1 MKISYNWLKEI
12 LPINL
17 PAEEVSVMLTDC
29 GLEVE
34 SFEEIETIKG
44 GLKGIVVGKVLSVAK
59 HPDADKLSITTVDV
73 GSDAILN
80 IVCGAPNVAAHQKVL
95 VATVGAKLYPT
106 SGEPFEIKKSKIR
119 GAVSEGM
126 ICAED
131 EIGVGT
137 SHEGILVLP
146 DDVAIGTPA
155 SSYFKIDNDTV
166 FEIGLTP
173 NRIDAASHIGVAR
186 DLAAVI
192 NAKKLNNDCKLNI
205 PNIDLTALPS
215 NDFTPVNVEVED
227 SNACVRY
234 TGIVVNN
241 VTVSDS
247 PDWLK
252 NKLLAIGLRPINNIV
267 DITNYV
273 MHECAQPL
281 HAFDVSNI
289 AGNKIKIR
297 FATEGEKIIT
307 LDDAERILKASDLVI
322 ANAKNAMCIAGV
334 FGGKNSGVSNTTTS
348 VFIESACFN
357 PVLVRKTSKHLNLK
371 TDSSFRFERGTDAN
385 NTMYAMKRAAQLICD
400 IAGGG
405 IASEVVDIYPT
416 KVERKIVAFSFDNC
430 DRLIGKEIEHS
441 IVRNILTSLD
451 IEILEKGTDALK
463 IAIPTAKVDVTR
475 EVDVI
480 EEVLRIYGYNNVEL
494 PQKLNTSITY
504 IQKPDKEKWQ
514 EKISELLTSKGFTEM
529 MSLSLT
535 KNEYSLFSDL
545 YNENESVKILN
556 PLSSELNVL
565 RQTLLYSGLESIHHN
580 QNRKRSD
587 LKLYEFGK
595 VYSFDDSKEGLKKYN
610 EKFML
615 SLFVTGSKNSD
626 SWASASSD
634 VNFFTLKAITEAI
647 LVKAGVKYQ
656 TVENTNTKLGVGLS
670 YLVNNKSIINL
681 INVHKSTLKK
691 FDIKQEVFYAEIDWV
706 GLVNAGSKVKTEF
719 KELPKYPE
727 VKRDLALLLDKKVAY
742 SDLEKA
748 AFKTEKKLLKQVNL
762 FDVYE
767 GKNLEEGKKSYA
779 LSFTLSD
786 ETATLNDKQIEQTM
800 LRLQQTFEKDF
811 GAILR

>member
-1 MKISYNWLKEI
+1 
-12 LPINL
+12 
-17 PAEEVSVMLTDC
+17 
-29 GLEVE
+29 
-34 SFEEIETIKG
+34 
-44 GLKGIVVGKVLSVAK
+44 
-59 HPDADKLSITTVDV
+59 
-73 GSDAILN
+73 
-80 IVCGAPNVAAHQKVL
+80 
-95 VATVGAKLYPT
+95 
-106 SGEPFEIKKSKIR
+106 
-119 GAVSEGM
+119 
-126 ICAED
+126 
-131 EIGVGT
+131 
-137 SHEGILVLP
+137 
-146 DDVAIGTPA
+146 
-155 SSYFKIDNDTV
+155 
-166 FEIGLTP
+166 
-173 NRIDAASHIGVAR
+173 
-186 DLAAVI
+186 
-192 NAKKLNNDCKLNI
+192 
-205 PNIDLTALPS
+205 
-215 NDFTPVNVEVED
+215 
-227 SNACVRY
+227 
-234 TGIVVNN
+234 
-241 VTVSDS
+241 
-247 PDWLK
+247 
-252 NKLLAIGLRPINNIV
+252 
-267 DITNYV
+267 
-273 MHECAQPL
+273 
-281 HAFDVSNI
+281 
-289 AGNKIKIR
+289 
-297 FATEGEKIIT
+297 
-307 LDDAERILKASDLVI
+307 
-322 ANAKNAMCIAGV
+322 
-334 FGGKNSGVSNTTTS
+334 
-348 VFIESACFN
+348 
-357 PVLVRKTSKHLNLK
+357 
-371 TDSSFRFERGTDAN
+371 
-385 NTMYAMKRAAQLICD
+385 
-400 IAGGG
+400 
-405 IASEVVDIYPT
+405 
-416 KVERKIVAFSFDNC
+416 
-430 DRLIGKEIEHS
+430 
-441 IVRNILTSLD
+441 
-451 IEILEKGTDALK
+451 
-463 IAIPTAKVDVTR
+463 
-475 EVDVI
+475 
-480 EEVLRIYGYNNVEL
+480 
-494 PQKLNTSITY
+494 
-504 IQKPDKEKWQ
+504 
-514 EKISELLTSKGFTEM
+514 

-706 GLVNAGSKVKTEF
+706 ALVNAGSKVKTEF